1 MKKKTIAGLTAL
13 GAVLGVATVAGVVAS
28 KKKKQKQLK
37 GNDNM
42 TLPPKRNIYFAG
54 GGLAALSG
62 AYYLIHDCNIPGDSI
77 HIFEESSKI
86 GGAFNIGGDSENG
99 YICTSPKLL
108 SLKNHANLMDML
120 KGLQSVNIENV
131 SVYDEITGF
140 MKANPVKENAR
151 IVSTDG
157 GIVSSGFEL
166 DKASIKDI
174 KALLGFKDYE
184 VSEMSIIEYF
194 SDAPKFL
201 VSNLWTLL
209 STAYML
215 TEKSSVVELK
225 HILNCVSGEMNDLFS
240 MRNTVRAQFNL
251 QETVIKSLE
260 NYLSKHNVNFAT
272 NCGVIDVDFEEDSNR
287 ISAIHLNDNGTAK
300 TFYLNKN
307 DLCFITNGSI
317 SECATVGDYNCP
329 APEHEELPASAA
341 LWTKMAEKRDGF
353 GNPARFYTDTDTEII
368 SFTITAKSSK
378 LLDYIKQFTCN
389 NETQSAITTF
399 KDSPWG
405 LTVSALPQPYFSS
418 QSDDVTVISCYGVN
432 VTAEGR
438 YIDKEMR
445 HCSGAELLFEL
456 VKYLKLED
464 RWDEITADIINVI
477 PCAMPYAA
485 ASSLPYAD
493 DDKPLIVKDKN
504 TNFAFIGQFA
514 KLGGGISY
522 SSEYAVRTAREAAY
536 RLTGT
541 KKTSAP
547 PPRAVMASY
556 VKMFKAL
563 KK

>member
-1 MKKKTIAGLTAL
+1 
-13 GAVLGVATVAGVVAS
+13 
-28 KKKKQKQLK
+28 
-37 GNDNM
+37 
-42 TLPPKRNIYFAG
+42 
-54 GGLAALSG
+54 
-62 AYYLIHDCNIPGDSI
+62 
-77 HIFEESSKI
+77 
-86 GGAFNIGGDSENG
+86 
-99 YICTSPKLL
+99 
-108 SLKNHANLMDML
+108 
-120 KGLQSVNIENV
+120 
-131 SVYDEITGF
+131 
-140 MKANPVKENAR
+140 
-151 IVSTDG
+151 
-157 GIVSSGFEL
+157 
-166 DKASIKDI
+166 
-174 KALLGFKDYE
+174 
-184 VSEMSIIEYF
+184 
-194 SDAPKFL
+194 
-201 VSNLWTLL
+201 
-209 STAYML
+209 
-215 TEKSSVVELK
+215 
-225 HILNCVSGEMNDLFS
+225 
-240 MRNTVRAQFNL
+240 
-251 QETVIKSLE
+251 
-260 NYLSKHNVNFAT
+260 NYLVKNNVNFAT
-272 NCGVIDVDFEEDSNR
+272 HCVVTDVDFAEDSSR

-317 SECATVGDYNCP
+317 SECAAVGDYNCP
-329 APEHEELPASAA
+329 APEYEGLPASAS
-341 LWTKMAEKRDGF
+341 LWTKIAEKRDGF
-353 GNPARFYTDTDTEII
+353 GNPARFYTDGDTEII
-368 SFTITAKSSK
+368 SFTITARSSK

-389 NETQSAITTF
+389 TEAQSAITTF

-432 VTAEGR
+432 TTAEGR

-504 TNFAFIGQFA
+504 INFAFIGQFA